1 MQVIKEHFVFRSPR
15 GQDVMGFDSHTQA
28 TDWRDLR
35 QKSRGEQ
42 SSALVLVRVT
52 RTEEVL
58 Q

>member
-1 MQVIKEHFVFRSPR
+1 MQVIKEHFVFRSPH

-28 TDWRDLR
+28 TDWRDLQR
-35 QKSRGEQ
+35 QNQEDR